1 MQNVNALD
9 LVNPKP
15 STWEPLQRIEALR
28 ILELVGPTQLSLEL
42 VLDLLEEKL
51 PELEGMTGR
60 DLPKEY
66 FLKDLKEPFLEELVA
81 ESKEPKGEFPSFAK
95 RLAGL
100 RRHTA
105 PIVLASTAELEYMA
119 KQRPRSSRSHRLR

>member
-66 FLKDLKEPFLEELVA
+66 FLKDLKESFLEELVA
-81 ESKEPKGEFPSFAK
+81 ESKEPKGEFPSFV
-95 RLAGL
+95 RLSAG
-100 RRHTA
+100 RRRPTA
-105 PIVLASTAELEYMA
+105 QTVLGSTAERECMD